1 MAKKQSYED
10 IFKEVQALEDEISV
24 LTGKINESVRNL
36 VQFETEA
43 NNLLVNWRELAI
55 QGQKAPNCLKEIE
68 NINAKDIDE
77 QKKYDR
83 FRKEKDDK
91 QQELRKKVLTL
102 LKTPQPAHHP
112 DERKKKML
120 LIFKKVLLFP
130 EHRSQVLTKLIFPVY
145 LNISLMMKRRSLLKL
160 QDGRQKRQKGKKGRK
175 KRRKPNTTLA
185 RN

>member
-112 DERKKKML
+112 DERKKDVIDLQKSS
-120 LIFKKVLLFP
+120 LISGTSKSSIDEVDFSRLFKHFVND
-130 EHRSQVLTKLIFPVY
+130 EAQVPIEITRWQAK
-145 LNISLMMKRRSLLKL
+145 KT
-160 QDGRQKRQKGKKGRK
+160 KGKKREE
-175 KRRKPNTTLA
+175 RREGNQIRP
-185 RN
+185 